1 MLVQSW
7 TCKNFWTSIEN
18 NRTGETLERFSWNL
32 RAGSYCVSVMEIT
45 SISMTRLIA
54 IQRTKEYSRR
64 CWHTTRPWDREVRRY
79 GTFERYGIHHALLG
93 VRRLISSRP
102 VIKCGYPF
110 LAFINPART
119 FSRRNA
125 IESMRMRDKVVVSQD
140 GAEKIEGYFRQ
151 VIFDTL
157 FFNWSIFLIVN
168 LGMDEIWNKFLKWTF
183 RLTKNIYLY
192 YIYRMLSRFAIVC
205 KRLCVRKKT
214 NTSLYCCVN

>member
-1 MLVQSW
+1 MKPSSRIVLRVG
-7 TCKNFWTSIEN
+7 NGDNIDIDDSIDRDPTNE
-18 NRTGETLERFSWNL
+18 GILES
-32 RAGSYCVSVMEIT
+32 
-45 SISMTRLIA
+45 
-54 IQRTKEYSRR
+54 

-125 IESMRMRDKVVVSQD
+125 TESMRMRDKVVVSQD

-151 VIFDTL
+151 VIFDSL
-157 FFNWSIFLIVN
+157 FFNWSIFLIW
-168 LGMDEIWNKFLKWTF
+168 LWMKFG
-183 RLTKNIYLY
+183 
-192 YIYRMLSRFAIVC
+192 
-205 KRLCVRKKT
+205 T
-214 NTSLYCCVN
+214 NF